1 MSKTITYF
9 NGMGK
14 NYLSST
20 SAPASSKEDF
30 NPSASSLA
38 TPSLTGE
45 GAPSTNS
52 LASFKPRP
60 EGGEIYVFV
69 MAMGRV

>member
-1 MSKTITYF
+1 
-9 NGMGK
+9 MGK

-38 TPSLTGE
+38 TPSLTGA

-52 LASFKPRP
+52 LASLSQDQL
-60 EGGEIYVFV
+60 IL
-69 MAMGRV
+69 